1 MAHAAPK
8 SGLFDARG
16 QERAAQF
23 AHLGVELRDA
33 YGDRED
39 GQGVVDSG
47 EVDHEERGQ
56 DDDDQRRHRPHPDQ
70 LGQAVACD
78 HAGQR
83 PRDAER
89 RLAHLFAV
97 TGAAEERDVDRDDG
111 PQQMRRADQVP
122 MGDREGEGNAQLP
135 RDAAS
140 EALS

>member
-56 DDDDQRRHRPHPDQ
+56 DEDDQRRHRPHPDQ

-78 HAGQR
+78 TPASVPATR
-83 PRDAER
+83 NAALRTCPRSLVPPR
-89 RLAHLFAV
+89 NV
-97 TGAAEERDVDRDDG
+97 T
-111 PQQMRRADQVP
+111 
-122 MGDREGEGNAQLP
+122 
-135 RDAAS
+135 
-140 EALS
+140 